1 MATPQYAHLS
11 VVRRS
16 GKGEPPHRI
25 YCSDAAG
32 AVTYADGSSEMHWDE
47 DVKIVDMVFAATLA
61 TTPTLTVYVGGQPL
75 TILNTA
81 TLAMT
86 SVNRFL
92 MAAPIYVPKGAG
104 LRIVQS

>member
-1 MATPQYAHLS
+1 MATPQYATMQ

-16 GKGEPPHRI
+16 RTPQAPMRI

-32 AVTYADGSSEMHWDE
+32 AVTYPDGSSAITFSE
-47 DVKIVDMVFAATLA
+47 DVKIVDLVFAATLA

-75 TILNTA
+75 TVLNTA

-86 SVNRFL
+86 STNRFL
-92 MAAPIYVPKGAG
+92 MGSPIYVPKGAA
-104 LRIVQS
+104 LAIVQS